1 MSYHFGSF
9 GQAPPQQ
16 DPYDLSVCWPQYRE
30 EGDKIVNDIRA
41 GIARVAP
48 TRPANARILDEEL
61 KELIQKFRSSNACPN
76 LSDGN
81 HMYTDDLKQ
90 LIERVNAAAQEAAV
104 AGQEIQQMQVQH
116 AQGSQTTMV
125 IIAVAVAVLSIAII
139 GAVILV
145 VKKSG
150 KPQFAELVQ
159 DQAQ

>member
-9 GQAPPQQ
+9 GQTPPQQ

-30 EGDKIVNDIRA
+30 EADQIGGDIRS
-41 GIARVAP
+41 GIARVAT
-48 TRPANARILDEEL
+48 TRPANAGVLDEKLKALLQKFREANGCPNISEGNHKYTEEL
-61 KELIQKFRSSNACPN
+61 KQFV
-76 LSDGN
+76 D
-81 HMYTDDLKQ
+81 Q
-90 LIERVNAAAQEAAV
+90 VNAAAQEAAV

-116 AQGSQTTMV
+116 AQGNQTMMIV
-125 IIAVAVAVLSIAII
+125 IVVAVAVLLMAII

-150 KPQFAELVQ
+150 KPQFADLVE